1 MNRYIFCFRT
11 LLLLIATVF
20 FASCSDDDF
29 GSNDVNNWIY
39 RTMKDVYYW
48 TDEIPS
54 DVDRSQ
60 PPELFFES
68 LLSDEDRFSVIVP
81 DYDALINSLSGIAME
96 AGYEFALL
104 KVSDKDVVGVVAY
117 VKPLSPA
124 ASKNLKRG
132 DIIERINGKAMTV
145 DNFMSVIGDM
155 SSRHVLTYSRQIEG
169 TDDFELLPDIT
180 MEVVQYQENPNYL
193 HKVLHVNDKKI
204 GYFVYNF
211 FADGVNVDPEQ
222 RDTRYID
229 EMEAVFAYFKSEG
242 INELVLDLRYN
253 GGGSISAATHL
264 ASLIGSNIS
273 TEKLF
278 YENRWNARYQSY
290 IQGLPDGDEILR
302 GRFLDKEAN
311 VGNNLS
317 RVFVL
322 TSSRTA
328 SASELIINGLMPFMN
343 VVIVGDVTYGKN
355 VGSIPIEDERN
366 NSNNYGLLPITFK
379 IFNSNGKS
387 DYGDGFEPNVEVS
400 EFGWPM
406 YELGDVDEKLLAAA
420 IAAIE
425 GSPVGRLKGAEE
437 GLKPL
442 MYSIDQKPRANT
454 AVIHR
459 GRR

>member
-1 MNRYIFCFRT
+1 MNRDIICIRA
-11 LLLLIATVF
+11 LLLVATIF
-20 FASCSDDDF
+20 FASCTDDD
-29 GSNDVNNWIY
+29 NHNPYLVNNWIY
-39 RTMKDVYYW
+39 STMKDVYYW

-54 DVDRSQ
+54 DVDRSE

-81 DYDALINSLSGIAME
+81 DYDELINSLSGVSSE
-96 AGYEFALL
+96 AGYEFVLVRL
-104 KVSDKDVVGVVAY
+104 GQGDVIGIVAY

-132 DIIERINGKAMTV
+132 DIIERINGKTITE
-145 DNFMSVIGDM
+145 DNFRSVIGEL
-155 SSRHVLTYSRQIEG
+155 SSRHVLTYSRHIEG
-169 TDDFELLPDIT
+169 TNDFEPLPDIT

-193 HKVLHVNDKKI
+193 HKVFDINGNKI

-211 FADGVNVDPEQ
+211 FADGVNIDPEQ
-222 RDTRYID
+222 RDTRYIN
-229 EMEAVFAYFKSEG
+229 EMEDIFAYFKSEG
-242 INELVLDLRYN
+242 INELILDLRYN

-273 TEKLF
+273 KDKLF

-290 IQGLPDGDEILR
+290 IQSLPDGDEILR
-302 GRFLDKEAN
+302 GRFIDKEAN
-311 VGNNLS
+311 IGNNLS

-420 IAAIE
+420 IATIE
-425 GSPVGRLKGAEE
+425 GTPVSRLRHAEE
-437 GLKPL
+437 GIKPL
-442 MYSIDQKPRANT
+442 LYSTDRKLRTNT
-454 AVIHR
+454 AIIHMSH
-459 GRR
+459 